1 MAFQRV
7 VNSEA
12 FLSPCNGDVIPN
24 NDDDDSNNNNN
35 NNNNDNN
42 NNNTPEVLKYRVGV
56 RRGITN
62 RFMARLGCSALAGS
76 LSSDGVMIKILVVTQ
91 P

>member
-1 MAFQRV
+1 M

-12 FLSPCNGDVIPN
+12 FLSPCNVDVIPN
-24 NDDDDSNNNNN
+24 NDHDDDSNNNN

-42 NNNTPEVLKYRVGV
+42 NNTPEVLKYRFGV

>member
-1 MAFQRV
+1 M

-35 NNNNDNN
+35 NNNDN

-62 RFMARLGCSALAGS
+62 RFMARLGCSAVAGS
-76 LSSDGVMIKILVVTQ
+76 LSSDCVMIKILVVTQ
-91 P
+91 T